1 MKLKVEAL
9 RMLQSEL
16 HPNEM
21 VAIYIMEFG
30 TEVPPKLIKHLTKI
44 VKLLCQKLD
53 WIDDGCHPPGLVTK
67 SIFYLL
73 TYLCKKWLIQILTLE
88 GLFERTGQPS
98 RALYLTSSIF
108 YWTQGDTR
116 TPSGVGRY
124 AEAERFLMIT
134 AQD

>member
-1 MKLKVEAL
+1 MGEKMKLKVKAL
-9 RMLQSEL
+9 RILQSEL

-53 WIDDGCHPPGLVTK
+53 WIDDGCDPPGLVAK

-73 TYLCKKWLIQILTLE
+73 TYLCKKN
-88 GLFERTGQPS
+88 
-98 RALYLTSSIF
+98 
-108 YWTQGDTR
+108 D
-116 TPSGVGRY
+116 
-124 AEAERFLMIT
+124 
-134 AQD
+134 

>member
-1 MKLKVEAL
+1 MGEKMKLKVEAL

-44 VKLLCQKLD
+44 VKLLCRKLD
-53 WIDDGCHPPGLVTK
+53 WIDDGCHPPGPVAK

-73 TYLCKKWLIQILTLE
+73 TYLCKKMIDFP
-88 GLFERTGQPS
+88 GGQNFKFGP
-98 RALYLTSSIF
+98 LKGFL
-108 YWTQGDTR
+108 
-116 TPSGVGRY
+116 SG
-124 AEAERFLMIT
+124 
-134 AQD
+134 